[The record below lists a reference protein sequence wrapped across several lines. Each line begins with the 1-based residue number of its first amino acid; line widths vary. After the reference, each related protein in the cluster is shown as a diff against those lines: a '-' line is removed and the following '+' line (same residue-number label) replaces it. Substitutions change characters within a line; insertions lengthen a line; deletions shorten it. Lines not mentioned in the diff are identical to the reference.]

1 MHIIRRARIEDAMG
15 IHNAHMRSIQEV
27 CSKDHTNEEI
37 SGWGNRPFNE
47 DQRVS
52 AIENQYV
59 WVVEIKN
66 TIEGYSQ
73 ILFKEREGVLF
84 AHVLGLYLTPKAIG
98 LRIGKQMLQ
107 LMIEEAK
114 SKRVSQVTL
123 ESTITA
129 HNFYQKFGF
138 VDSAPQVVVQIGG
151 SGVRCQPMKLVMS
164 F

>member
-15 IHNAHMRSIQEV
+15 IHDAHMKSIQEV

-59 WVVEIKN
+59 WIVEIKN
-66 TIEGYSQ
+66 TIEGYAQ

-84 AHVLGLYLTPKAIG
+84 AHILGLYLTPNAIG
-98 LRIGKQMLQ
+98 LGIGKQMLQ
-107 LMIEEAK
+107 LMIDEAK
-114 SKRVSQVTL
+114 TKRVRQVTL

-129 HNFYQKFGF
+129 HNFYQNFGF
-138 VDSAPQVVVQIGG
+138 VDSAPQVVAQIGG
-151 SGVRCQPMKLVMS
+151 SGVRCQPMKLI